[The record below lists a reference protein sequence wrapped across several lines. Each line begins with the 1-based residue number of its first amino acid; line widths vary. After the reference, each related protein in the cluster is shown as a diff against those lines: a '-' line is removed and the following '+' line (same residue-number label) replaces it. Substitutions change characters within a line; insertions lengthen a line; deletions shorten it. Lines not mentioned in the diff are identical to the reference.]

1 MENNSTSPPDAV
13 KPAVLRSE
21 LEQAQRITSYLARG
35 IRECVNH
42 HNDEISG
49 GIGDTIHSTAKGK
62 INLQRPSGGS
72 RNPLDAGLR
81 ELTTARDHR
90 GRPVITRLRLPWE
103 TNQFPHLH

>member
-62 INLQRPSGGS
+62 INLQRPSTRGPSYFGS
-72 RNPLDAGLR
+72 FEQLLPCEVPL
-81 ELTTARDHR
+81 ETTEMIE
-90 GRPVITRLRLPWE
+90 P
-103 TNQFPHLH
+103 